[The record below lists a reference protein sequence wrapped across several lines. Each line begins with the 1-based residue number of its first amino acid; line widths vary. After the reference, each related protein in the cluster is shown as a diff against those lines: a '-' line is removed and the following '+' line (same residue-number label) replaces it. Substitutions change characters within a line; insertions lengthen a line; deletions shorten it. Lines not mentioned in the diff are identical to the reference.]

1 MKANLGLA
9 DGVVVSKLMGMYANL
24 IPSDLYQSSE
34 APAAGSKDRTVK
46 PQVGSTNSK
55 KLTKVSRVDWIK
67 DSAVNLE

>member
-9 DGVVVSKLMGMYANL
+9 DGVVVSKLGMYANL

-46 PQVGSTNSK
+46 PQAGLAQIPKNLQRSAELIGSKT
-55 KLTKVSRVDWIK
+55 VP
-67 DSAVNLE
+67 

>member
-9 DGVVVSKLMGMYANL
+9 DGVVVSKSMTTLGMYANL

-46 PQVGSTNSK
+46 PQAGLAQIPKNLQRSAELIGSKT
-55 KLTKVSRVDWIK
+55 VP
-67 DSAVNLE
+67 

>member
-9 DGVVVSKLMGMYANL
+9 DGVVVSKLGMYANL

-46 PQVGSTNSK
+46 PQAGLAQIPKNLQRSSELIGSKT
-55 KLTKVSRVDWIK
+55 VP
-67 DSAVNLE
+67 